1 MAFDNKEI
9 EVKLEIDINEHQ
21 RLKGMLD
28 KEAEFISEEVQRDTY
43 LSPKGENFFDEKFPY
58 KWLSIRNRGS
68 KNILNFK
75 HYHPEGA
82 EKHIYCDEYETDV
95 SDSERMMDIL
105 TALGVEKIV
114 EVVKKRLKYIYKE
127 NFEVVLDEVDNLGHF
142 IEIEALKDLGGIEET
157 RRRVIAI
164 IEDLGVENYRQDL
177 RGYPFLILK
186 KSNQTTNEE

>member
-1 MAFDNKEI
+1 
-9 EVKLEIDINEHQ
+9 
-21 RLKGMLD
+21 MLG
-28 KEAEFISEEVQRDTY
+28 KEAEFISEEVQRDIY

-58 KWLSIRNRGS
+58 KWLSIRNRGN

-82 EKHIYCDEYETDV
+82 EKHTYCDEYETDV

-105 TALGVEKIV
+105 TALGMEKIV

-157 RRRVIAI
+157 RRRVIAT
-164 IEDLGVENYRQDL
+164 IESLSVENYRQDL
-177 RGYPFLILK
+177 RGYPFLILER
-186 KSNQTTNEE
+186 SNQTTNKE